1 MRNISWNQFP
11 PRHGSTFTRIQFW
24 RHKFLGRFFSSLFF
38 RQSNIY
44 TRPVHYRHLP
54 CSGAGIAAC
63 RLKILQYGSSYR
75 WGTYCAIM
83 IVLPGFLRRC
93 FVSFRAF
100 VFAFAGSEKSNFS
113 PCYPDPLTWSMSS
126 QFFWVGGTFWL
137 DNLCFFLFAFPA
149 SRMLY
154 SGGGCVSRYD
164 LIFCSP
170 FPTHAARI
178 SVNFR

>member
-24 RHKFLGRFFSSLFF
+24 RHKFLGRFFLSFLSTVQYLYQTSSLSSFAMF
-38 RQSNIY
+38 R
-44 TRPVHYRHLP
+44 R
-54 CSGAGIAAC
+54 GAC

-137 DNLCFFLFAFPA
+137 DNLCFFYL
-149 SRMLY
+149 
-154 SGGGCVSRYD
+154 
-164 LIFCSP
+164 P
-170 FPTHAARI
+170 FPLPGCCTPAVDVYQGMTWFFVLPSYSRSPDI
-178 SVNFR
+178 G